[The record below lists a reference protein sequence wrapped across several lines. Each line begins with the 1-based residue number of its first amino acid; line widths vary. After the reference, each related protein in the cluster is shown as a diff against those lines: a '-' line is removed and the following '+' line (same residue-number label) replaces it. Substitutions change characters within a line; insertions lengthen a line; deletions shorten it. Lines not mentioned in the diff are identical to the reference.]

1 MSQQSTEG
9 GAKSPKRESFEFKLS
24 YDAGGDKREC
34 SLSIRSGHYNSLNS
48 WDIEEVDMESMV
60 KMINI
65 MSSKYSQ
72 IR

>member
-1 MSQQSTEG
+1 MSQQSPEG
-9 GAKSPKRESFEFKLS
+9 GKSPKRESFEFKLA

-34 SLSIRSGHYNSLNS
+34 SLSIRSGGYNSLNS

>member
-1 MSQQSTEG
+1 MSQQSPEG
-9 GAKSPKRESFEFKLS
+9 GKSPKRESFEFKLS
-24 YDAGGDKREC
+24 YDSAGDKKEC

-48 WDIEEVDMESMV
+48 WEIEEVDMESMV

>member
-1 MSQQSTEG
+1 MSQSLEG
-9 GAKSPKRESFEFKLS
+9 VKGPKRESFEFRLS
-24 YDAGGDKREC
+24 YDSSGDKKEC
-34 SLSIRSGHYNSLNS
+34 SLSIRSGNYNSLNS
-48 WDIEEVDMESMV
+48 WEIEEVDLDSMV